1 MSSIAKPV
9 LGPISRRGLIGLG
22 GAAAGGL
29 LLSGC
34 DKLAAPSKLKSIVQS
49 AEGATERWQRLVGRD
64 GLAKEF
70 TAADLS
76 PVFKVNGTHEPMEA
90 EYQQHKAENFANWK
104 LAIGGLVTNPMAL
117 GLDQLRKMPA
127 RTQITRHDCVE
138 GWSAIGQWT
147 GVPLGLLLKAANMK
161 TNARYVVFRCADNYG
176 GEISKGGAQSTSL
189 YYESIDLVDAFHP
202 QTILAHSMNGAPLSV
217 GHGAP
222 VRMRIE
228 RQLGYKQAKYV
239 MGIDVVSS
247 LDGYGSG
254 KGGYWE
260 DRGYEWYAGI

>member
-1 MSSIAKPV
+1 MTILTRPM
-9 LGPISRRGLIGLG
+9 LSRRGLIGFG

-34 DKLAAPSKLKSIVQS
+34 DAVVRNQKLKAIVQS
-49 AEGATERWQRLVGRD
+49 SEAATQRWQRLIGRN
-64 GLAKEF
+64 GLAQEF
-70 TAADLS
+70 SAADMS
-76 PVFKVNGTHEPMEA
+76 PIFKVNGTQEPMEP
-90 EYQQHKAENFANWK
+90 EYQAHKAEDFANWK
-104 LAIGGLVTNPMAL
+104 LAIAGLVNKP
-117 GLDQLRKMPA
+117 LDLSLAQLRSMPA

-147 GVPLGLLLKAANMK
+147 GPLLGSVLKAADMK

-176 GEISKGGAQSTSL
+176 GELSKGGAQSTSI

-202 QTILAHSMNGAPLSV
+202 QTILAHSMNGGPLSV

-222 VRMRIE
+222 VRLRVE
-228 RQLGYKQAKYV
+228 RQLGYKQAKYI

-247 LDGYGSG
+247 LAGYGSG
-254 KGGYWE
+254 QGGYWE